1 MSESHSFLK
10 LSNVVLHVDA
20 ALCLSTDMLRLLPHT
35 WTTLAV
41 VNNTAV
47 NMGVQVLI

>member
-10 LSNVVLHVDA
+10 PSNIVLHVDA
-20 ALCLSTDMLRLLPHT
+20 ALCLSTDMLLLPHK